1 MIITLTPEQEKFVL
15 ERVQSGQYKSVDEVI
30 DFTFQLLEKYELKK
44 REDELKQ
51 KEIEVV
57 RQKVL
62 AGMEDIRQ
70 GRVVDGEIVF
80 EQLQERLSKTTAQER
95 FALLLSQLPYISDEE
110 QADIEKHF
118 GSPSDYDRA
127 DFVDA
132 TDWVLGK
139 KELEDL

>member
-15 ERVQSGQYKSVDEVI
+15 ERVQSGQYKSVDDVI
-30 DFTFQLLEKYELKK
+30 DFAFQLLEKYELEK

-51 KEIEVV
+51 QAIEAV

-62 AGMEDIRQ
+62 VGMEDIRQ
-70 GRVVDGEIVF
+70 GRVVDGEVVF
-80 EQLQERLSKTTAQER
+80 EQLQERLSKTAQER
-95 FALLLSQLPYISDEE
+95 FALLLSQLPYVSDEE

-127 DFVDA
+127 DYVDA

>member
-15 ERVQSGQYKSVDEVI
+15 ERVQSGQYKSVDDVI
-30 DFTFQLLEKYELKK
+30 DPAFQLLEKYELKK
-44 REDELKQ
+44 REGKLKQ
-51 KEIEVV
+51 QEIEAV
-57 RQKVL
+57 RQKIL

-70 GRVVDGEIVF
+70 GRVVDGEVVF
-80 EQLQERLSKTTAQER
+80 EQLQERLSKTAQER
-95 FALLLSQLPYISDEE
+95 FALLLSQLPYVSDEE

-127 DFVDA
+127 DYVNA

>member
-1 MIITLTPEQEKFVL
+1 MIITLTPEQEKF
-15 ERVQSGQYKSVDEVI
+15 
-30 DFTFQLLEKYELKK
+30 
-44 REDELKQ
+44 
-51 KEIEVV
+51 
-57 RQKVL
+57 
-62 AGMEDIRQ
+62 
-70 GRVVDGEIVF
+70 
-80 EQLQERLSKTTAQER
+80 
-95 FALLLSQLPYISDEE
+95 ALLLLQLPYVSDEE